1 MTTTS
6 RRFQLPLGLCIAA
19 FAYLPSIQM
28 AGAAPPAPRPAFCP
42 AGYELFGAVC
52 VGGKGGDVV
61 LPATRG
67 EAYRKI
73 KEAFDDQT
81 LCNAWDIHIMTQ
93 IEDYARED
101 AFPTDELIL
110 ARNQREEAQRH
121 MRANRYA
128 QALAIY
134 ERIFTNMEP

>member
-6 RRFQLPLGLCIAA
+6 RRLSVPFGLCIAA

-28 AGAAPPAPRPAFCP
+28 AGAGQSVQRPTFCP
-42 AGYELFGAVC
+42 PGYELFGAVC
-52 VGGKGGDVV
+52 LGGANGDVV

-73 KEAFDDQT
+73 REAFDEQT

-93 IEDYARED
+93 LEDYARED
-101 AFPTDELIL
+101 AFPTDVLVL

-121 MRANRYA
+121 MRAHRYVE
-128 QALAIY
+128 ALAIY
-134 ERIFTNMEP
+134 ERIFTDMEP